1 MPLSPDIPISEHF
14 RITPVQKDA
23 LKKLGM
29 HTLQDLLYHFPV
41 RYGDTA
47 EARSID
53 SLKKGDAATIYGKI
67 SHLKA
72 SKGFKTRITMATAT
86 VEDETGTIQCVW
98 FNQPYIAK
106 MTPEGAL
113 VRIEGKVSQRRSKK
127 ASILPTDKFSG
138 TEPVADMG
146 EGALR
151 GSTERARGISQQG
164 NIRAPEPISAEGDN
178 SGKLYFS
185 NPKIELVDKLPIGVG
200 DSLFGPPA
208 GGDGLSHTLYPV
220 YPESRGVTS
229 LWIYHALQK
238 LFKSG
243 ILDTIQDP
251 IPTQILKKY
260 NLPSIKTAFIW
271 MHTPQKNDDALS
283 ARKRFSFQ
291 EIFTIQIARQQ
302 ARKQYEQ
309 YPSFVLKTDMEHVHE
324 FIRRFPFQATSAQ
337 TRAIETIISDMSREQ
352 PMSRLLE
359 GDVGS
364 GKTAVAAATAYA
376 VMHARLQVAYMCPT
390 EILAAQHF
398 ESFIQYFSYMPV
410 RIALI
415 TGSGCRV
422 FPSKVNPKSW
432 TDISRSQLLKWVADG
447 SIAVI
452 IGTQAL
458 IQKSV
463 KFKQLAYAIIDEQH
477 RFGIGQRR
485 RLVQKNVGQET
496 SHALRKSSEARR
508 RRETGADSAESDAGS
523 EKHVKFLAPHLLSM
537 TATPIPRTLAL
548 TIYGDLDLTLLDQ
561 SPAGRKPIITELV
574 LPHKRSETY
583 EKIRHELVAG
593 RQLYV
598 ICPRID
604 EPDPDKEAAI
614 VAKSVKEE
622 AKRLKKSIFPEYEI
636 SILHSKMK
644 PKEKDSTMEQFNNGT
659 IQILCATSV
668 VEVGVNVPNA
678 TVIIIEGAE
687 RFGLAQLHQLRGR
700 VMRSTHQAYCYAFT
714 ETNSAKSIERLR
726 ALATAKNSFELAELD
741 LAQRG
746 AGELSGLRQW
756 GVSDVAME
764 ALKNLKMVEAARS
777 EAIRLIDE
785 DVTLSKYPL
794 LKSAAEQQSADAH
807 FE

>member
-1 MPLSPDIPISEHF
+1 MSLSPDIPVAEQF
-14 RITPVQKDA
+14 RITPIQKDA
-23 LKKLGM
+23 LKKLGIK
-29 HTLQDLLYHFPV
+29 TLEDLLYHFPS

-53 SLKKGDAATIYGKI
+53 SLKKGDSVTIYGKI
-67 SHLKA
+67 TGLKA

-86 VEDETGTIQCVW
+86 VEDETGSIQCVW

-113 VRIEGKVSQRRSKK
+113 VRIEGKVSQRRSNG
-127 ASILPTDKFSG
+127 P
-138 TEPVADMG
+138 
-146 EGALR
+146 
-151 GSTERARGISQQG
+151 
-164 NIRAPEPISAEGDN
+164 
-178 SGKLYFS
+178 LYFS
-185 NPKIELVDKLPIGVG
+185 NPKLEIVDKLPIGVG
-200 DSLFGPPA
+200 DSLFGDE
-208 GGDGLSHTLYPV
+208 GETHTLYPV
-220 YPESRGVTS
+220 YPESRGISS
-229 LWIYHALQK
+229 LWMYHSLQK

-243 ILDTIQDP
+243 ILDLLEDP
-251 IPTQILKKY
+251 IPDDILKKY
-260 NLPSIKTAFIW
+260 NLPGIKTAMIW
-271 MHTPQKNDDALS
+271 MHAPAKNDDAIA

-291 EIFTIQIARQQ
+291 EIFVIQLGRQQ
-302 ARKQYEQ
+302 ARKIYEQ
-309 YPSFVLKTDMEHVHE
+309 YPSFTLETDMKHVHE
-324 FIRRFPFQATSAQ
+324 FIRRFPFEATDAQ
-337 TRAIETIISDMSREQ
+337 KRAIETIISDMSSEK

-376 VMHARLQVAYMCPT
+376 VMNARMQVAYMCPT
-390 EILAAQHF
+390 EILAMQHF

-432 TDISRSQLLKWVADG
+432 TDISRSQLLTWVADG
-447 SIAVI
+447 SIAAV

-463 KFKQLAYAIIDEQH
+463 KFKKLAYAIIDEQH
-477 RFGIGQRR
+477 RFGIGQRK
-485 RLVQKNVGQET
+485 RLVQKN
-496 SHALRKSSEARR
+496 
-508 RRETGADSAESDAGS
+508 AELKDA
-523 EKHVKFLAPHLLSM
+523 LAPHLLSM

-548 TIYGDLDLTLLDQ
+548 TIYGDLDLTVIDQ
-561 SPAGRKPIITELV
+561 SPAGRKPVITELV
-574 LPHKRSETY
+574 LPDNRDATY
-583 EKIRHELVAG
+583 DKIRRELADG

-614 VAKSVKEE
+614 IAKSVKEE
-622 AKRLKKSIFPEYEI
+622 ARRLKKSIFPQYEI
-636 SILHSKMK
+636 GVLHGKMK
-644 PKEKDSTMEQFNNGT
+644 PTEKDAVMAEFKSGK
-659 IQILCATSV
+659 IHILCATSV

-700 VMRSTHQAYCYAFT
+700 VMRSSHQAYCYAFT
-714 ETNSAKSIERLR
+714 DTNSAKSVERLT
-726 ALATAKNSFELAELD
+726 ALATAKNGFELAELD
-741 LAQRG
+741 LTQRG
-746 AGELSGLRQW
+746 AGELSGLKQW

-764 ALKNLKMVEAARS
+764 ALKNIKMVEAART
-777 EAIRLIDE
+777 EATTLIAQDK
-785 DVTLSKYPL
+785 TLEKYPL
-794 LKSAAEQQSADAH
+794 LASIVNKSVVENH

>member
-1 MPLSPDIPISEHF
+1 MSLSPDIPVAEQF
-14 RITPVQKDA
+14 RITPIQKDA
-23 LKKLGM
+23 LKKLGIK
-29 HTLQDLLYHFPV
+29 TLEDLLYHFPS

-53 SLKKGDAATIYGKI
+53 SLKKGDSVTIYGKI
-67 SHLKA
+67 TGLKA

-86 VEDETGTIQCVW
+86 VEDETGSIQCVW

-113 VRIEGKVSQRRSKK
+113 VRIEGKVSQRRSNG
-127 ASILPTDKFSG
+127 P
-138 TEPVADMG
+138 
-146 EGALR
+146 
-151 GSTERARGISQQG
+151 
-164 NIRAPEPISAEGDN
+164 
-178 SGKLYFS
+178 LYFS
-185 NPKIELVDKLPIGVG
+185 NPKLEIVDKLPIGVG
-200 DSLFGPPA
+200 DSLFGDE
-208 GGDGLSHTLYPV
+208 GETHTLYPV
-220 YPESRGVTS
+220 YPESRGISS
-229 LWIYHALQK
+229 LWMYHSLQK

-243 ILDTIQDP
+243 ILDLLEDP
-251 IPTQILKKY
+251 IPDDILKKY
-260 NLPSIKTAFIW
+260 NLPGIKTAMIW
-271 MHTPQKNDDALS
+271 MHAPAKNDDAIA

-291 EIFTIQIARQQ
+291 EIFVIQLGRQQ
-302 ARKQYEQ
+302 ARKIYEQ
-309 YPSFVLKTDMEHVHE
+309 YPSFTLETDMKHVHE
-324 FIRRFPFQATSAQ
+324 FIRRFPFEATDAQ
-337 TRAIETIISDMSREQ
+337 KRAIETIISDMSSEK

-376 VMHARLQVAYMCPT
+376 VMNARMQVAYMCPT
-390 EILAAQHF
+390 EILAMQHF

-432 TDISRSQLLKWVADG
+432 TDISRSQLLTWVADG
-447 SIAVI
+447 SIAAV

-463 KFKQLAYAIIDEQH
+463 KFKKLAYAIIDEQH
-477 RFGIGQRR
+477 RFGIGQRK
-485 RLVQKNVGQET
+485 RLVQKN
-496 SHALRKSSEARR
+496 
-508 RRETGADSAESDAGS
+508 AELKDA
-523 EKHVKFLAPHLLSM
+523 LAPHLLSM

-548 TIYGDLDLTLLDQ
+548 TIYGDLDLTVIDQ
-561 SPAGRKPIITELV
+561 SPAGRKPVITELV
-574 LPHKRSETY
+574 LPDNRDATY
-583 EKIRHELVAG
+583 DKIRRELADG

-614 VAKSVKEE
+614 IAKSVKEE
-622 AKRLKKSIFPEYEI
+622 AKRLKKSIFPQYEI
-636 SILHSKMK
+636 GVLHGKMK
-644 PKEKDSTMEQFNNGT
+644 PTEKDAVMAEFKSGK
-659 IQILCATSV
+659 IHILCATSV

-700 VMRSTHQAYCYAFT
+700 VMRSSHQAYCYAFT
-714 ETNSAKSIERLR
+714 DTNSAKSVERLT
-726 ALATAKNSFELAELD
+726 ALATAKNGFELAELD
-741 LAQRG
+741 LTQRG
-746 AGELSGLRQW
+746 AGELSGLKQW

-764 ALKNLKMVEAARS
+764 ALKNIKMVEAART
-777 EAIRLIDE
+777 EATTLIAQDK
-785 DVTLSKYPL
+785 TLEKYPL
-794 LKSAAEQQSADAH
+794 LASIVNKSVVENH